1 MISPNFIKPF
11 YFCYFRRKE
20 IESQEVKYIGVDYG
34 KKSIEVVQINLENSL
49 ERRQFSTTKNG
60 INNLLCD
67 LICGNST
74 VFSL

>member
-1 MISPNFIKPF
+1 M
-11 YFCYFRRKE
+11 
-20 IESQEVKYIGVDYG
+20 ESQVIGVDFG
-34 KKSIEVVQINLENSL
+34 KKSIEVVRINSENSL